1 MKKEPREKTLKYPPI
16 YYQIHTPIDL
26 GMATQEAQGGSGET
40 VGERERRVL
49 ARGKELTVSCGLCTT
64 RCVSNT
70 LHAPQSV
77 QTVRIGSTVKSDRVR
92 FETLDSDSLFLP
104 RSPKESHIWS
114 DTCKV

>member
-49 ARGKELTVSCGLCTT
+49 ARGKEHRQTIWFFILVSL
-64 RCVSNT
+64 VAV
-70 LHAPQSV
+70 L
-77 QTVRIGSTVKSDRVR
+77 
-92 FETLDSDSLFLP
+92 
-104 RSPKESHIWS
+104 
-114 DTCKV
+114 